1 MIAYTYTMKKMLIE
15 KGDYTMIT
23 LNEKQKDFVQ
33 SAFKMYGKVELTV
46 NELKAANKKFG
57 YAYAPQWLTKNKHY
71 KIGRGL
77 FKLPNIDEK
86 LVLDTKSDVLDDKNK
101 DNVPSDDTQINNVSD
116 TKKEAAYVI
125 SSLEGNIVPNK
136 DKGFVSFGNH
146 PDVRNIIK
154 SNKFYPIFITGL
166 SGNGKTFSVVQ
177 ACAESKREMI
187 RVNITIETDEDDLL
201 GGYRLK
207 DGQTVWQNGPVIE
220 AMERGAVLLL
230 DEVDLASNKIMCLQ
244 PILEGNGV
252 YVKKINKFVK
262 PKVGFNVVATAN
274 TKGQGSDDGKFIGT
288 NILNEAFLERFPVTF
303 EQTYPS
309 AKTEQKILNNTLALS
324 GKKDEKYVEKL
335 STWADVIR
343 KTYFD
348 GGVDEIISTRRLV
361 HICQAFAIFGNKMKA
376 IELCTNR
383 FDDDTK
389 NSFVDLYGKVDA
401 GATAESIAEQ
411 QKADALKA
419 QQMETTDDNEDDKD
433 DEEDLV

>member
-1 MIAYTYTMKKMLIE
+1 MKKMLIE

-419 QQMETTDDNEDDKD
+419 QQMETTDDNEDDKE